1 MSAARPDDASST
13 SATLASVDAVRDQR
27 LRPQTLPAQDDTPA
41 TAVSWI
47 VAGLLGFSGVL
58 LTREGLYR
66 RRLGAAV
73 RAVQARG
80 EVVPPKVM
88 RRLGG
93 SGRSGLLIAAGLG
106 ARSSPRP
113 PLIDQHPSS
122 LRPWRH
128 SLDRWLTFTSPRGR
142 IDATES
148 ARSDSLSKPRG
159 RHRASREPSA
169 RTIEADSSAPFTL
182 IATLISQRLSCQ
194 PSHVRA
200 CLSAAHCARPEI
212 MARFVHP

>member
-1 MSAARPDDASST
+1 MSAARPADAEST
-13 SATLASVDAVRDQR
+13 SATLTSADTVRDQR

-80 EVVPPKVM
+80 EAVPPNVM

-106 ARSSPRP
+106 V
-113 PLIDQHPSS
+113 LPS
-122 LRPWRH
+122 R
-128 SLDRWLTFTSPRGR
+128 
-142 IDATES
+142 
-148 ARSDSLSKPRG
+148 
-159 RHRASREPSA
+159 
-169 RTIEADSSAPFTL
+169 
-182 IATLISQRLSCQ
+182 
-194 PSHVRA
+194 
-200 CLSAAHCARPEI
+200 
-212 MARFVHP
+212 